1 MVPETGVLRLRQT
14 VKEVKVWVQDKDGNW
29 VASKADLA
37 EGQYVLADPGEDDAG
52 VVGTPEAGS

>member
-1 MVPETGVLRLRQT
+1 VLRLRQT

-37 EGQYVLADPGEDDAG
+37 EGQYILADPGEDDAG
-52 VVGTPEAGS
+52 VVGAPEAGS